1 MSVLSNIVNLKHR
14 YAIYAGNPGISGMCI
29 CSNFIGYVEAPSLA
43 DAYDA
48 AHRYLANSGYLA
60 VVVNEV

>member
-1 MSVLSNIVNLKHR
+1 
-14 YAIYAGNPGISGMCI
+14 MCI
-29 CSNFIGYVEAPSLA
+29 CSDFIGYVEAPSLA

>member
-1 MSVLSNIVNLKHR
+1 MSILSNIFNPKHR
-14 YAIYAGNPGISGMCI
+14 YAIYTGNPGISGMCI
-29 CSNFIGYVEAPSLA
+29 CSDFIGYVEAPSLA
-43 DAYDA
+43 DA

>member
-1 MSVLSNIVNLKHR
+1 MPR
-14 YAIYAGNPGISGMCI
+14 YDCFQNGRHPYGI
-29 CSNFIGYVEAPSLA
+29 CSDFIGYVEAPSLA

>member
-1 MSVLSNIVNLKHR
+1 MSILSNIVNLKHR
-14 YAIYAGNPGISGMCI
+14 YAIYAGNPGISGICI

-60 VVVNEV
+60 VIVNEV

>member
-1 MSVLSNIVNLKHR
+1 MGILSNIVNLKHR
-14 YAIYAGNPGISGMCI
+14 YAIYAGNPGISGICI

>member
-1 MSVLSNIVNLKHR
+1 MSILSNLVNLKHR
-14 YAIYAGNPGISGMCI
+14 YAIYAGNPGISGICI